1 MANPPAKSGQN
12 GKPLPLSEETLEKL
26 LAVQSQEL
34 AIRLK
39 EIERDNAEI
48 GLNKSVAQQS
58 IEAQE
63 RDRRHDR
70 EEQTKRQGWRHIFV
84 VVLTVIALAFVG
96 YVIHAGH
103 ASIVVDLIKVV
114 LGFVGGMGYQAYR
127 QRRNRQEQ
135 DDD

>member
-1 MANPPAKSGQN
+1 MANPPAKN
-12 GKPLPLSEETLEKL
+12 GGSQLPQLSQETLEKL

-34 AIRLK
+34 SIRLK

-48 GLNKSVAQQS
+48 SLNKSVAQQS

-70 EEQTKRQGWRHIFV
+70 EEETKRQTHRHIYIIA
-84 VVLTVIALAFVG
+84 LTVIALGFGA
-96 YVIHAGH
+96 YIIQAGH
-103 ASIVVDLIKVV
+103 ADIAKDLLKVV

-127 QRRNRQEQ
+127 SRKPKTEIE
-135 DDD
+135 DV